1 MTNWSQVNPE
11 SPEQEINLYGSG
23 TESGIFEFFTGKA
36 NGKAKESRT
45 DYQASEDD
53 NVLVQGVLGDPNAL
67 GYFGFGYFE
76 QNQDNIKAL
85 SVDGIEPT

>member
-1 MTNWSQVNPE
+1 M
-11 SPEQEINLYGSG
+11 
-23 TESGIFEFFTGKA
+23 
-36 NGKAKESRT
+36 
-45 DYQASEDD
+45 
-53 NVLVQGVLGDPNAL
+53 LVQGVLGDPNAL